1 MFLLLLSSLITS
13 REGDFPYEKQTLLE
27 EWGHTSHTI
36 RILFLSLLYL
46 ISFTIYSYHLSFF
59 FCHLLPCTHA
69 KTLMSS
75 FFFFFFFISSY
86 AIITTTCIK
95 NYSFKHFSQHN
106 ICGKFKFDDLF
117 IYFFTVST
125 FFLSHHAMSTSTI
138 FFTTFL

>member
-1 MFLLLLSSLITS
+1 MGTHVTHYPNQ
-13 REGDFPYEKQTLLE
+13 G
-27 EWGHTSHTI
+27 I

-46 ISFTIYSYHLSFF
+46 ISFAIYSYHLSFF
-59 FCHLLPCTHA
+59 FFFHLLPCTHA

-117 IYFFTVST
+117 IYLIFLQFQHF
-125 FFLSHHAMSTSTI
+125 FFLISSCYVYIHNISHNI
-138 FFTTFL
+138 FITNHLW